1 MNRYCIV
8 PSTVDLTQLV
18 GMYHYIDLA
27 TIGTGAG
34 AGYYAMVLVDPRMS
48 FPAEAVATFPHLLD
62 SSNTLAGATLKGI
75 TGPQLL
81 AKLADLGLQATH
93 SPFKAATLMGAVHPA
108 FNP

>member
-8 PSTVDLTQLV
+8 PSTVDLTQLQGV
-18 GMYHYIDLA
+18 YHYIDLA

-62 SSNTLAGATLKGI
+62 QGNTLAGATLKGI
-75 TGPQLL
+75 TAQQLL
-81 AKLADLGLQATH
+81 TKLSDIGLQSTQT
-93 SPFKAATLMGAVHPA
+93 PFKAACLLGAIHPA